1 MLWFYTPF
9 ITTLLCQCLSIHGC
23 AFSSF
28 LPLLWCR
35 NLSLVQAA
43 PSSEPDYISIYR
55 LLLTFRNLTLFMCS
69 NLLVR
74 YYYLSCLCLYRL
86 ALRKNK
92 YVSWSTT
99 PIYSVFAAI
108 SKRRFLHRKK
118 LSTSYLRYHP
128 QQQKEVSTLAEGK
141 IFVSLSHLYLCIL
154 F

>member
-1 MLWFYTPF
+1 MDLLWIAFTLRFVYSNVTYPFCILSATPFPLSSILLSQPFWGFQCFFVPHIYMLWFYTPF

-69 NLLVR
+69 NLLVAF
-74 YYYLSCLCLYRL
+74 Y
-86 ALRKNK
+86 
-92 YVSWSTT
+92 
-99 PIYSVFAAI
+99 
-108 SKRRFLHRKK
+108 
-118 LSTSYLRYHP
+118 
-128 QQQKEVSTLAEGK
+128 
-141 IFVSLSHLYLCIL
+141 
-154 F
+154 